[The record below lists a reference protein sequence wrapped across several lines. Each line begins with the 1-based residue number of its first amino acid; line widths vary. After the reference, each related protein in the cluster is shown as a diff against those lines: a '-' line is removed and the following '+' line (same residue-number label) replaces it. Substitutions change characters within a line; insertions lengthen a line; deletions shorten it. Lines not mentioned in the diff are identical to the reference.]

1 MTSTSPK
8 IDLQFKNEKVRFS
21 ISSCTTDK
29 KHSFYTLTKQEAE
42 QFIKR
47 LQYLEQYTWSQ
58 FANPAK
64 REDGLTTE
72 KPNLKSFD
80 LIDQQNKDYL
90 LDQIYFREDKYYF
103 HFRVG
108 KLGLFRVFGYQYK
121 QFFYITHLDP
131 KGKIHHS

>member
-21 ISSCTTDK
+21 ISRCTTDK

-64 REDGLTTE
+64 RGDGLTME
-72 KPNLKSFD
+72 KPNSDSFN
-80 LIDQQNKDYL
+80 LIDQQNKD
-90 LDQIYFREDKYYF
+90 QIYFQEDKYYF
-103 HFRVG
+103 HFRI
-108 KLGLFRVFGYQYK
+108 KQSEPFRVFGYQYK
-121 QFFYITHLDP
+121 QFFHITHLDP
-131 KGKIHHS
+131 KGKVHHS